1 MNCDGNLI
9 LPQVICCK
17 ASYLLAWQDSLHD
30 HHHRGILI
38 EQICKIT
45 SLHAPKVSKFVHRF
59 QNIFVFALGPF
70 LPMWVLFFDF
80 NGKMANINKMTK
92 NHFSRS
98 DLGS

>member
-45 SLHAPKVSKFVHRF
+45 SLRFRTFPSHVGTFPVSMG
-59 QNIFVFALGPF
+59 ITTA
-70 LPMWVLFFDF
+70 
-80 NGKMANINKMTK
+80 
-92 NHFSRS
+92 S
-98 DLGS
+98 DLFTAIKSRRSVLQPFSYHC